1 MKKKNSNTWRRNISM
16 VKLFIDSVVILDL
29 LIKRNDFKSAAELFT
44 ELHNKKIQGFTTPL
58 VFANVY
64 YINTKYQGKKKSLE
78 NLKRLRQLLSIL
90 AIDENIIDEALMAM
104 AADFEDSIQY
114 ITAEKSQIDFIITR
128 NNSDYKDCKLPVLT
142 AGEFLNLL
150 P

>member
-1 MKKKNSNTWRRNISM
+1 ML
-16 VKLFIDSVVILDL
+16 KLFIDSDVILDL
-29 LIKRNDFKSAAELFT
+29 LIKRNDFNSAAELFT
-44 ELHNKKIQGFTTPL
+44 EINHKKIQGFTSAF
-58 VFANVY
+58 VFANMY
-64 YINTKYQGKKKSLE
+64 YINTKYEGKKKSLE

-90 AIDENIIDEALMAM
+90 AIDESIIDEALKAR

-128 NNSDYKDCKLPVLT
+128 NKNDYKECRLPVLT
-142 AGEFLNLL
+142 AGEFLDLL